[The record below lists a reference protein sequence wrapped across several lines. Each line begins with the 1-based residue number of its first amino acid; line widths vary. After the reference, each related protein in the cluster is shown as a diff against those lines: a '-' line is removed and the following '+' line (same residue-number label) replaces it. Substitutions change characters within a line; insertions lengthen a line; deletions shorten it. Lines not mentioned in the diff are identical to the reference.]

1 MKHLLTA
8 EHKKA
13 RLAWAKKHQCWT
25 IHHWRRIIFSDEA
38 KINIWGSDSCKYYWK
53 RKGDR
58 LQPHR
63 IEVTVKHGGGGIML
77 WGCITSEGPGYA
89 CQVYDGIMNSDVY
102 QEILGTSL
110 KDTLGYYG
118 LDWKSSIFQ
127 HDNDPKHRSKST
139 KQYMEDNSMC
149 YTTSKNCS
157 F

>member
-89 CQVYDGIMNSDVY
+89 CQTRS
-102 QEILGTSL
+102 GT
-110 KDTLGYYG
+110 
-118 LDWKSSIFQ
+118 
-127 HDNDPKHRSKST
+127 
-139 KQYMEDNSMC
+139 MA
-149 YTTSKNCS
+149 
-157 F
+157 

>member
-58 LQPHR
+58 LQPHH
-63 IEVTVKHGGGGIML
+63 IEVTVKHGGGGTML
-77 WGCITSEGPGYA
+77 WGCITTLKTRS
-89 CQVYDGIMNSDVY
+89 
-102 QEILGTSL
+102 GT
-110 KDTLGYYG
+110 
-118 LDWKSSIFQ
+118 
-127 HDNDPKHRSKST
+127 
-139 KQYMEDNSMC
+139 MA
-149 YTTSKNCS
+149 
-157 F
+157 